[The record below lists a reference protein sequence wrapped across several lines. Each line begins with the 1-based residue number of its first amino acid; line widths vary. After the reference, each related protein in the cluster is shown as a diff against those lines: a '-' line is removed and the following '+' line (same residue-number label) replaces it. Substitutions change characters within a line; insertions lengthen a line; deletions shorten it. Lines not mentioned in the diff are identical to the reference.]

1 MVPVT
6 YLTVLDVEA
15 LHVFIMEKTGDPP
28 SPLRDRG
35 LLEAAVMR
43 PQMAA
48 HYEEADLIR
57 QAALLAVGISQAQA
71 YLQGN
76 KRTAFIAA
84 DVFLR
89 VNGCLL
95 HAAPLEAARELA
107 AVAERRGTLEEAT
120 ARFTAWLREQV
131 VCG

>member
-1 MVPVT
+1 MAET
-6 YLTVLDVEA
+6 RYLSVLDVEA

-48 HYEEADLIR
+48 HYEKADLVR
-57 QAALLAVGISQAQA
+57 QAALLAVGISQAQV

-89 VNGCLL
+89 ANGCRLRGE
-95 HAAPLEAARELA
+95 PLEVARRLA
-107 AVAERRGTLEEAT
+107 AVADRRGSLGEAT
-120 ARFTAWLREQV
+120 ADFTEWLRGWV
-131 VCG
+131 ICP